1 MSWVAGFVAGA
12 CALGV
17 GVLIG
22 ESEPRSI
29 RHKRRH
35 HRFVARYNGR
45 NPGWQRRRLEREM
58 LAFIREARE
67 TLQEMNS
74 PKGPGPEINAE
85 FIVPP
90 NPANGR
96 NPGWQ
101 RRRLEREMLAFIREA
116 RETLQEMNSPKG
128 PGPEINA
135 EFIVPPNPANAE
147 TSESEVPA
155 PTHQCINC
163 ARFYS
168 ITDPDELVMPL
179 CGRDNC
185 FGNLKPLHANVK
197 PTAEPDT
204 PEAK

>member
-1 MSWVAGFVAGA
+1 MPNSKDDSLNTSERRAGTENVNHPPHYQAGGLEVIDIIEA
-12 CALGV
+12 FELDFCLGNVVKYVLRAGRKATYGGFPDELRDAELEDLEKALWYLRRG
-17 GVLIG
+17 LAM
-22 ESEPRSI
+22 RS
-29 RHKRRH
+29 
-35 HRFVARYNGR
+35 
-45 NPGWQRRRLEREM
+45 
-58 LAFIREARE
+58 
-67 TLQEMNS
+67 T
-74 PKGPGPEINAE
+74 
-85 FIVPP
+85 
-90 NPANGR
+90 
-96 NPGWQ
+96 
-101 RRRLEREMLAFIREA
+101 
-116 RETLQEMNSPKG
+116 
-128 PGPEINA
+128 
-135 EFIVPPNPANAE
+135 E